1 MIEVTHRFLRVRK
14 VLSVF
19 SGARVLLLSVTLL
32 AVYSAPGQ
40 ITGGGNSV
48 SGYVFGIDRR
58 PVSDVYVELL
68 NDLSQTLQRSRTNA
82 SGHYSFYGLSDGRF
96 YVKVLPLGTDYEGQ
110 TQEFEIDN
118 FRRNS
123 GTSQRITGL
132 MSEQRDFYLRPRK
145 GVMPGVTGVIF
156 VQEVPDAARKLY
168 KTALDQLVEK
178 KKNEAYESLKAALE
192 IFPKYFDALEML
204 GIEYVREGH
213 FEAAR
218 VLLTIAVDVNPRA
231 YKSWH
236 ALASTLNSLK
246 APAEAIAAAEK
257 SVEINPVEPQ
267 SMLLLGS
274 LLRQAK
280 RYEDAEKR
288 LTKARELFDGKSPDV
303 SWQLALLYA
312 YGFKRYRD
320 AARELRTFLKL
331 RPDYKDADSVKKL
344 IAEFEEKA
352 KTSA

>member
-1 MIEVTHRFLRVRK
+1 MIECSHGPRK
-14 VLSVF
+14 VLSI
-19 SGARVLLLSVTLL
+19 SSCALLSVVAVTLL
-32 AVYSAPGQ
+32 AVYSAQGQ
-40 ITGGGNSV
+40 INGGGNSV
-48 SGYVFGIDRR
+48 SGYVFGIDRQ
-58 PVSDVYVELL
+58 PVADVYVELL
-68 NDLSQTLQRSRTNA
+68 NDLSQTIQRSRTNA
-82 SGHYSFYGLSDGRF
+82 SGHYSFYGLGDGRF

-110 TQEFEIDN
+110 TLEFEIDN

-145 GVMPGVTGVIF
+145 GVMPGVTGVVF

-168 KTALDQLVEK
+168 KTAQEQFAEK
-178 KKNEAYESLKAALE
+178 KKNEAYESLKSALE

-204 GIEYVREGH
+204 GIEYVRDGH

-218 VLLTIAVDVNPRA
+218 ILLLIAVDVNPRA

-236 ALASTLNSLK
+236 ALAAALNSLK

-257 SVEINPVEPQ
+257 SVEINPLEPQ

-288 LTKARELFDGKSPDV
+288 LTKAKELFEGKSPEV
-303 SWQLALLYA
+303 SWQLALLY
-312 YGFKRYRD
+312 GNGLKRYRD
-320 AARELRTFLKL
+320 AARELKTFLKL
-331 RPDYKDADSVKKL
+331 QPDYKDAENVKKL
-344 IAEFEEKA
+344 IADFEEKA
-352 KTSA
+352 KTSST